1 MTIDDIKKRLSD
13 FFLKSHIE
21 VIDMTSDSNH
31 FSVLIISDIF
41 SDLSLI
47 DRHKLVYSLF
57 EKELTNEIHAM
68 QLKTFS
74 KQEWKQK

>member
-13 FFLKSHIE
+13 FFLKSRIE

-47 DRHKLVYSLF
+47 DRHKLVYSALNQYI
-57 EKELTNEIHAM
+57 ETGEIHA
-68 QLKTFS
+68 LTIKSYTLDEN
-74 KQEWKQK
+74 K

>member
-13 FFLKSHIE
+13 FFLKSRIE

-47 DRHKLVYSLF
+47 DRHKLVYSALNQYI
-57 EKELTNEIHAM
+57 ETGEIHA
-68 QLKTFS
+68 LTIKSHTLDES
-74 KQEWKQK
+74 K